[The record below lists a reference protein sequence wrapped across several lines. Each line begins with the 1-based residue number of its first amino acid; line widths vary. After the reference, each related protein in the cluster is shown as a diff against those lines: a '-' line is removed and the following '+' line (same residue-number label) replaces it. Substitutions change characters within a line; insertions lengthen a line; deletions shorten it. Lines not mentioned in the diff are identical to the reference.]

1 MSIIPNG
8 ATQLRYPD
16 SHKEET
22 RAKVVKAA
30 AAAVR
35 ARGPDGVSVAEIM
48 KEAGLT
54 HGGFYAH
61 FPSKEALVAAAVGEA
76 FDQGRR
82 RFGRLTA
89 DLTGPDA
96 LGAFVDSYVS
106 MEHRAAPERGCP
118 VATIASDLPRQGPA
132 VRAAFD
138 AGVTSLIGRVANWL
152 PADVADREGLAGS
165 LVAEMAGVVSLSRAV
180 SDDAMAARFLE
191 QSRRR
196 IRVRAGLDEDAMETT

>member
-1 MSIIPNG
+1 M
-8 ATQLRYPD
+8 RYPD

-22 RAKVVKAA
+22 RAKLVKAA

-35 ARGPDGVSVAEIM
+35 AKGPDGVGVAEIM
-48 KEAGLT
+48 KDVGLT

-61 FPSKEALVAAAVGEA
+61 FPSKEALVAAAIGEA

-89 DLTGPDA
+89 DLTGLEA
-96 LGAFVDSYVS
+96 FGAFVDSYVS
-106 MEHRAAPERGCP
+106 MDHRAFPERGCP
-118 VATIASDLPRQGPA
+118 IATIASDLPRQGAA
-132 VRAAFD
+132 VRAVFD
-138 AGVTSLIGRVANWL
+138 AGVTGLIGRVANWL
-152 PADVADREGLAGS
+152 PGDAEEREGLASS
-165 LVAEMAGVVSLSRAV
+165 LVAEMAGAVSLSRAV

-196 IRVRAGLDEDAMETT
+196 IRTRAGLNDDVVGTA

>member
-1 MSIIPNG
+1 M
-8 ATQLRYPD
+8 RYPD

-22 RAKVVKAA
+22 RAKLVKAA

-35 ARGPDGVSVAEIM
+35 AKGPDGVGVAEIM
-48 KEAGLT
+48 KDVGLT

-61 FPSKEALVAAAVGEA
+61 FPSKEALVAAAIGEA

-89 DLTGPDA
+89 DLTGLEA
-96 LGAFVDSYVS
+96 FGAFVDSYVS
-106 MEHRAAPERGCP
+106 MDHRAFPERGCP
-118 VATIASDLPRQGPA
+118 IATIASDLPRQGAA
-132 VRAAFD
+132 VRAVFD
-138 AGVTSLIGRVANWL
+138 AGVTSLIDRVANWL
-152 PADVADREGLAGS
+152 PGDDEEREGLAGS
-165 LVAEMAGVVSLSRAV
+165 LVAEMAGAVALSRAV

-196 IRVRAGLDEDAMETT
+196 IRARAGLNDDIAGTA